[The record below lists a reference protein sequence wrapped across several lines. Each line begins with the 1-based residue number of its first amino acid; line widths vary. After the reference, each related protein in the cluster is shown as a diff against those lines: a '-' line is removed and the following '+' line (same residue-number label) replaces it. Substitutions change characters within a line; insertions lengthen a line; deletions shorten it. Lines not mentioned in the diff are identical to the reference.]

1 MKKRILALAMTLT
14 MMLSIAACGSKPV
27 DRNDSDNR
35 TDDTKTEESLE
46 ETTSQDEEEGSALA
60 VWYNSDDR
68 KTLEDTISGMFESQ
82 GLTFFVEIEEPDT
95 IIYNYKYTEQL
106 DLEGLTQD
114 DINANFDASMDDVA
128 ATVISDIGRYQSTY
142 GIPLTTIRVIYLN
155 ADDSVVYSK
164 DITEDYESSSASDEG
179 SSSAAAYDSLQAWV
193 DSEEAAMAI
202 QESNDV
208 LASSGM
214 TVNISADG
222 NVLVYEYYLSDDL
235 GISEL
240 PEDQMEASF
249 ESTVESQKASITS
262 LFENFESLYGLKLE
276 AIRYSYFTEG
286 GEELYS
292 TDITNE

>member
-60 VWYNSDDR
+60 DWYNSDDR

-142 GIPLTTIRVIYLN
+142 GIPLTTIRVIPWFTPKILRKTM
-155 ADDSVVYSK
+155 SP
-164 DITEDYESSSASDEG
+164 
-179 SSSAAAYDSLQAWV
+179 LQHLTK
-193 DSEEAAMAI
+193 
-202 QESNDV
+202 V
-208 LASSGM
+208 LLPQLLM
-214 TVNISADG
+214 TVCRHGWI
-222 NVLVYEYYLSDDL
+222 
-235 GISEL
+235 
-240 PEDQMEASF
+240 PKRRQW
-249 ESTVESQKASITS
+249 
-262 LFENFESLYGLKLE
+262 LFRNLMMCLLHP
-276 AIRYSYFTEG
+276 A
-286 GEELYS
+286 
-292 TDITNE
+292 